1 VRYFTYFYIVDK
13 KLLII
18 KIPKMKK
25 RFVYLKPVKN
35 SNGFTELRDVEN
47 AARTDIY
54 VREDMIDL
62 ALANNQCLKYDLETG
77 RCMRKPLS
85 EFSDV
90 NPTPSE
96 PEVEASSI
104 IDADPVLNFIHN
116 KSVDLRPKTL
126 VMPDLKWK
134 YLVRS
139 AMRGKNI
146 MMTGAAGC
154 GKTMAAKKLVE
165 ALDRPHFY
173 FNLGATQDPRGTL
186 IGNTHFK
193 KDEGTTFSESLFVK
207 AIQTKDSII
216 LLDEISRAHPEAWN
230 ILMTVLDQGQRY
242 LRLDEHEDA
251 PTINVAEGVTFVAT
265 ANIGNEYTA
274 TRAMDR
280 ALVDRFIIVEM
291 DTLTKEQEA
300 GLLKDLH
307 PGVTQEQVEA
317 IADIA
322 SMTRTEVKNDAPRVS
337 NAISTRISVEIAGL
351 LEDGFTL
358 AEAAEVCIYPF
369 FDEDGGVDS
378 ERTFMK
384 QVVQKFVGNRESED
398 QFNTEGVEVE
408 DENQYNI

>member
-1 VRYFTYFYIVDK
+1 
-13 KLLII
+13 
-18 KIPKMKK
+18 MKK
-25 RFVYLKPVKN
+25 EFIYLKPVRN
-35 SNGFTELRDVEN
+35 GNGFIKLWDVEN
-47 AARTDIY
+47 QIRTDIY
-54 VREDMIDL
+54 VREDMIEL
-62 ALANNQCLKYDLETG
+62 ALANDQCLKYDTETG

-85 EFSDV
+85 EFSDA

-96 PEVEASSI
+96 PEVKASEM

-116 KSVDLRPKTL
+116 ESVDLRPKTL

-134 YLVRS
+134 YLIRS

-193 KDEGTTFSESLFVK
+193 KDEGTTFAESLFVK
-207 AIQTKDSII
+207 AIQTKDAVI

-230 ILMTVLDQGQRY
+230 ILMTVLDAGQRY
-242 LRLDEHEDA
+242 LRLDEHVDA
-251 PTINVAEGVTFVAT
+251 PTIKVAEGVTFVAT

-291 DTLTKEQEA
+291 DTLNKDQES

-307 PGVTQEQVEA
+307 PGITQEQ
-317 IADIA
+317 ADNVAEIA
-322 SMTRTEVKNDAPRVS
+322 SMTRKEIKSDAPRIT

-351 LEDGFTL
+351 LEDGFNL

-378 ERTFMK
+378 ERTYMK
-384 QVVQKFVGNRESED
+384 QVVQKYCGTAEED
-398 QFNTEGVEVE
+398 IFNADEVE
-408 DENQYNI
+408 AQEELDQNS

>member
-1 VRYFTYFYIVDK
+1 
-13 KLLII
+13 
-18 KIPKMKK
+18 MKK
-25 RFVYLKPVKN
+25 KFEYLVVELKN
-35 SNGFTELRDVEN
+35 GKYTLKDVSGN
-47 AARTDIY
+47 VRNDLY
-54 VREDMIDL
+54 VRDIMCQHCID
-62 ALANNQCLKYDLETG
+62 NNQCIQYDIETG
-77 RCMRKPLS
+77 RSYRKDMNM
-85 EFSDV
+85 FSDM
-90 NPTPSE
+90 E
-96 PEVEASSI
+96 PKEIEVKAKSKIES
-104 IDADPVLNFIHN
+104 DPVLNFIHN
-116 KSVDLRPKTL
+116 ESVDLRPKTL

-154 GKTMAAKKLVE
+154 GKTMAAKRLVE
-165 ALDRPHFY
+165 ALERPEFY

-193 KDEGTTFSESLFVK
+193 KEEGTMFSESLFVK
-207 AIQTKDSII
+207 AIQTKDAII

-230 ILMTVLDQGQRY
+230 ILMTVLDSGQRY
-242 LRLDEHEDA
+242 LRLDEHQDA
-251 PTINVAEGVTFVAT
+251 PTIKVAEGVTFVAT

-291 DTLTKEQEA
+291 DTLDKEQES

-307 PGVTQEQVEA
+307 PGVTQEQA
-317 IADIA
+317 DNIAEIA
-322 SMTRTEVKNDAPRVS
+322 SMTRKEVKGDAPRITNS
-337 NAISTRISVEIAGL
+337 ISTRISVEMAGL

-358 AEAAEVCIYPF
+358 AESAEVCIYPF

-384 QVVQKFVGNRESED
+384 QVVQKYCGSTENED
-398 QFNTEGVEVE
+398 IFNAEGVEEEEELNV
-408 DENQYNI
+408 

>member
-1 VRYFTYFYIVDK
+1 MKEQFIYLTVEEKNGKYI
-13 KLLII
+13 
-18 KIPKMKK
+18 
-25 RFVYLKPVKN
+25 LKDV
-35 SNGFTELRDVEN
+35 NGKV
-47 AARTDIY
+47 RTDIY
-54 VREDMIDL
+54 VRDIMCKHCIRE
-62 ALANNQCLKYDLETG
+62 NQCIQYDTLTG
-77 RCMRKPLS
+77 RSYRKDMNLFNDYKPK
-85 EFSDV
+85 EA
-90 NPTPSE
+90 
-96 PEVEASSI
+96 EVEASNKI
-104 IDADPVLNFIHN
+104 EADPVLDFIHN

-165 ALDRPHFY
+165 ALDRPDFY

-193 KDEGTTFSESLFVK
+193 KEEGTMFSESLFVK
-207 AIQTKDSII
+207 AIQTKDAVI

-230 ILMTVLDQGQRY
+230 ILMTVLDAGQRY
-242 LRLDEHEDA
+242 LRLDEHVDA

-291 DTLTKEQEA
+291 DTLDKDQES

-307 PGVTQEQVEA
+307 PGITQEQ
-317 IADIA
+317 ADNVAEIA
-322 SMTRTEVKNDAPRVS
+322 SMTRKEIKSDAPRIT

-351 LEDGFTL
+351 LEDGFEL

-378 ERTFMK
+378 ERTYMK
-384 QVVQKFVGNRESED
+384 QVVQKYCGTAEED
-398 QFNTEGVEVE
+398 IFNAEEVE
-408 DENQYNI
+408 AQEELDS

>member
-1 VRYFTYFYIVDK
+1 
-13 KLLII
+13 
-18 KIPKMKK
+18 MKK
-25 RFVYLKPVKN
+25 EFVYLKPVKN
-35 SNGFTELRDVEN
+35 SNGFIELRDVEN
-47 AARTDIY
+47 QVRTDMY

-62 ALANNQCLKYDLETG
+62 AYANGQCLKYDNGTG

-96 PEVEASSI
+96 PEVKASEM

-134 YLVRS
+134 YLIRS

-251 PTINVAEGVTFVAT
+251 PTIEVAEGVTFVAT

-274 TRAMDR
+274 TRSMDR

-291 DTLTKEQEA
+291 DTLNKEQEA

-307 PGVTQEQVEA
+307 PGVTQEQVDA

-322 SMTRTEVKNDAPRVS
+322 SMTRAEIKNDAPRVS
-337 NAISTRISVEIAGL
+337 NSISTRISVEIAGL

-358 AEAAEVCIYPF
+358 QEAAEACIYPF
-369 FDEDGGVDS
+369 FDADGGVDS
-378 ERTFMK
+378 ERTYIK
-384 QVVQKFVGNRESED
+384 QLVQKYIGTEKED
-398 QFNTEGVEVE
+398 IFNTEEAE
-408 DENQYNI
+408 AETE

>member
-1 VRYFTYFYIVDK
+1 MKEKFIYLTVEEKNGKYILKDVDGKVRK
-13 KLLII
+13 
-18 KIPKMKK
+18 
-25 RFVYLKPVKN
+25 
-35 SNGFTELRDVEN
+35 
-47 AARTDIY
+47 DIY
-54 VREDMIDL
+54 VRDIMCEHCVRE
-62 ALANNQCLKYDLETG
+62 NQCIQYDTETG
-77 RCMRKPLS
+77 RSYRKDMALFNDLKPK
-85 EFSDV
+85 EA
-90 NPTPSE
+90 
-96 PEVEASSI
+96 EVEASNKI
-104 IDADPVLNFIHN
+104 EADPVLDFIHN
-116 KSVDLRPKTL
+116 KSIDLRPKTL

-154 GKTMAAKKLVE
+154 GKTMAAKRLVE
-165 ALDRPHFY
+165 ALDRPEFY

-193 KDEGTTFSESLFVK
+193 KEEGTTFAESMFVK
-207 AIQTKDSII
+207 AIQTKDAII

-242 LRLDEHEDA
+242 LRLDEHENA
-251 PTINVAEGVTFVAT
+251 PTIEVAEGVTFVAT

-291 DTLTKEQEA
+291 DTLNKDQES

-307 PGVTQEQVEA
+307 PGITQEQA
-317 IADIA
+317 DNIAEIA
-322 SMTRTEVKNDAPRVS
+322 SMTRKEIKSDAPRITNS
-337 NAISTRISVEIAGL
+337 ISTRISVEIAGL
-351 LEDGFTL
+351 LEDGFEL

-378 ERTFMK
+378 ERTYMK
-384 QVVQKFVGNRESED
+384 QVVQKYCGTAEED
-398 QFNTEGVEVE
+398 IFNAEEVE
-408 DENQYNI
+408 AQEELDQNS

>member
-1 VRYFTYFYIVDK
+1 
-13 KLLII
+13 
-18 KIPKMKK
+18 MKK
-25 RFVYLKPVKN
+25 EFIYLKPVRN
-35 SNGFTELRDVEN
+35 GNGFIKLWDVEN
-47 AARTDIY
+47 QIRTDIY
-54 VREDMIDL
+54 VREDMIEL
-62 ALANNQCLKYDLETG
+62 ALANDQCLKYDTETG

-90 NPTPSE
+90 MLGHRYTE
-96 PEVEASSI
+96 PEVKASEMI
-104 IDADPVLNFIHN
+104 NADPVLNFIHN
-116 KSVDLRPKTL
+116 ESVDLRPKTL

-134 YLVRS
+134 YLIRS

-207 AIQTKDSII
+207 AIQTKDAII

-242 LRLDEHEDA
+242 LRLDEHENA
-251 PTINVAEGVTFVAT
+251 PTIDVAEGVTFVAT

-291 DTLTKEQEA
+291 DTLNKEQESA
-300 GLLKDLH
+300 LLKDLH
-307 PGVTQEQVEA
+307 PGVTQEQVDAVAE
-317 IADIA
+317 IA
-322 SMTRTEVKNDAPRVS
+322 SMTRIEVKNDAPRVS

-384 QVVQKFVGNRESED
+384 QVVQKFVGSTESED
-398 QFNTEGVEVE
+398 QFNTEGVNV
-408 DENQYNI
+408 DEMA

>member
-1 VRYFTYFYIVDK
+1 
-13 KLLII
+13 
-18 KIPKMKK
+18 MKK
-25 RFVYLKPVKN
+25 EFVYLKPVKN
-35 SNGFTELRDVEN
+35 SNGVIELRDVEDSI
-47 AARTDIY
+47 RTDIY
-54 VREDMIDL
+54 VREDMIEL
-62 ALANNQCLKYDLETG
+62 ALANGQCLKYDNGTG

-96 PEVEASSI
+96 PEVKASEM

-134 YLVRS
+134 YLIRS

-251 PTINVAEGVTFVAT
+251 PTIEVAEGVTFVAT

-274 TRAMDR
+274 TRSMDR

-291 DTLTKEQEA
+291 DTLNKEQEA

-307 PGVTQEQVEA
+307 PGVTQEQVDA

-322 SMTRTEVKNDAPRVS
+322 SMTRAEIKNDAPRVS
-337 NAISTRISVEIAGL
+337 NSISTRISVEIAGL

-384 QVVQKFVGNRESED
+384 QVVQKFVGSTASED
-398 QFNTEGVEVE
+398 QFNTEGVDVE
-408 DENQYNI
+408 QMA

>member
-1 VRYFTYFYIVDK
+1 MKERIIYLTVEAKNGKYILTDATGRVRND
-13 KLLII
+13 L
-18 KIPKMKK
+18 
-25 RFVYLKPVKN
+25 
-35 SNGFTELRDVEN
+35 
-47 AARTDIY
+47 Y
-54 VREDMIDL
+54 VRDIMCSHCVE
-62 ALANNQCLKYDLETG
+62 NNQCLEYDLETG
-77 RCMRKPLS
+77 RSRRKDMALFNDMKPKV
-85 EFSDV
+85 E
-90 NPTPSE
+90 
-96 PEVEASSI
+96 EVAKAEQLES
-104 IDADPVLNFIHN
+104 DPVLDFIHN

-154 GKTMAAKKLVE
+154 GKTMAAKRLVE
-165 ALDRPHFY
+165 ALDRPEFY

-193 KDEGTTFSESLFVK
+193 KEEGTMFSESLFVK
-207 AIQTKDSII
+207 AIQTKDAII

-230 ILMTVLDQGQRY
+230 ILMTVLDAGQRY
-242 LRLDEHEDA
+242 LRLDEHQDA
-251 PTINVAEGVTFVAT
+251 PTIKVAEGVTFVAT

-291 DTLTKEQEA
+291 ETLDKEQES

-307 PGVTQEQVEA
+307 PGVTQEQA
-317 IADIA
+317 DNIAEIA
-322 SMTRTEVKNDAPRVS
+322 SMTRKEIKGEAPRITNS
-337 NAISTRISVEIAGL
+337 ISTRLSVEMAGL
-351 LEDGFTL
+351 LEDGFDL

-384 QVVQKFVGNRESED
+384 QVVQKYCGSTENED
-398 QFNTEGVEVE
+398 IFNAEGVEEEEELNV
-408 DENQYNI
+408 

>member
-1 VRYFTYFYIVDK
+1 
-13 KLLII
+13 
-18 KIPKMKK
+18 MKK
-25 RFVYLKPVKN
+25 EFVYLKPVKN
-35 SNGFTELRDVEN
+35 SNGFIELRDVEN
-47 AARTDIY
+47 QVRTDIY

-62 ALANNQCLKYDLETG
+62 AYANGQCLKYDNGTG

-96 PEVEASSI
+96 PEVKASEM

-134 YLVRS
+134 YLIRS

-251 PTINVAEGVTFVAT
+251 PTIEVAEGVTFVAT

-274 TRAMDR
+274 TRSMDR

-291 DTLTKEQEA
+291 DTLNKEQEA

-307 PGVTQEQVEA
+307 PGVTQEQVDA

-322 SMTRTEVKNDAPRVS
+322 SMTRAEIKNDAPRVS
-337 NAISTRISVEIAGL
+337 NSISTRISVEIAGL

-384 QVVQKFVGNRESED
+384 QVVQKFVGSTASED
-398 QFNTEGVEVE
+398 QFNTEGVDV
-408 DENQYNI
+408 DEMA

>member
-1 VRYFTYFYIVDK
+1 
-13 KLLII
+13 
-18 KIPKMKK
+18 MKK
-25 RFVYLKPVKN
+25 EFVYLKPVKN
-35 SNGFTELRDVEN
+35 SNGVIELRDVEN
-47 AARTDIY
+47 QVRTDIY
-54 VREDMIDL
+54 VREDMREL
-62 ALANNQCLKYDLETG
+62 ALANGQCIKYDNGTG

-85 EFSDV
+85 EFSDL

-96 PEVEASSI
+96 PEIEASTMIES
-104 IDADPVLNFIHN
+104 DPVLNFIHN

-251 PTINVAEGVTFVAT
+251 PTIDVAEGVTFVAT

-291 DTLTKEQEA
+291 DMLDKDQES

-307 PGVTQEQVEA
+307 PGITKEQSEH
-317 IADIA
+317 IAEIA
-322 SMTRTEVKNDAPRVS
+322 SMTRSEVKNDAPRVS
-337 NAISTRISVEIAGL
+337 NAISTRISVELAGL

-384 QVVQKFVGNRESED
+384 QVVQKFVGSTASED
-398 QFNTEGVEVE
+398 QFNTEGVDV
-408 DENQYNI
+408 DEMA

>member
-1 VRYFTYFYIVDK
+1 
-13 KLLII
+13 
-18 KIPKMKK
+18 MKK
-25 RFVYLKPVKN
+25 EFIYLKPVRN
-35 SNGFTELRDVEN
+35 GNGFIKLWDVEN
-47 AARTDIY
+47 QIRTDIY
-54 VREDMIDL
+54 VREDMIEL
-62 ALANNQCLKYDLETG
+62 ALANDQCLKYDTETG

-96 PEVEASSI
+96 PEVKASEMI
-104 IDADPVLNFIHN
+104 NADPVLNFIHN
-116 KSVDLRPKTL
+116 ESVDLRPKTL

-134 YLVRS
+134 YLIRS

-207 AIQTKDSII
+207 AIQTKDAII

-251 PTINVAEGVTFVAT
+251 PTIDVAEGVTFVAT

-291 DTLTKEQEA
+291 DTLNKEQEA
-300 GLLKDLH
+300 ALLKDLH
-307 PGVTQEQVEA
+307 PGVTQEQVDAVAE
-317 IADIA
+317 IA
-322 SMTRTEVKNDAPRVS
+322 SMTRIEVKNDAPRVS
-337 NAISTRISVEIAGL
+337 NAISTRISVELAGL

-384 QVVQKFVGNRESED
+384 QVVQKFVGSTESED
-398 QFNTEGVEVE
+398 QFNTEGVDV
-408 DENQYNI
+408 DEMA

>member
-1 VRYFTYFYIVDK
+1 MK
-13 KLLII
+13 NKII
-18 KIPKMKK
+18 
-25 RFVYLKPVKN
+25 LKPVVV
-35 SNGFTELRDVEN
+35 NGAWCVQYLDGSD
-47 AARTDIY
+47 ADIY
-54 VREDMIDL
+54 VREDMIKL
-62 ALANNQCLKYDLETG
+62 AFNNDQYISFD
-77 RCMRKPLS
+77 PDS
-85 EFSDV
+85 EVRRRVEKTNVDPDITV
-90 NPTPSE
+90 LTPVKE
-96 PEVEASSI
+96 DMPEREL
-104 IDADPVLNFIHN
+104 DPIVSFIHN
-116 KSVDLRPKTL
+116 EAVNIKPTQL

-154 GKTMAAKKLVE
+154 GKTMAAKMLVQ

-193 KDEGTTFSESLFVK
+193 KEDGTVFCESVFVK

-242 LRLDEHEDA
+242 LRLDEHENA
-251 PTINVAEGVTFVAT
+251 PTIPVAEGVTFIAT

-280 ALVDRFIIVEM
+280 ALVDRFVIMEM
-291 DTLTKEQEA
+291 DALSKDEES
-300 GLLKDLH
+300 GLLKKLH
-307 PGVTQEQVEA
+307 PGLDKSQCDS
-317 IADIA
+317 IAEIA
-322 SMTRTEVKNDAPRVS
+322 SITRADVRSENPKLTTS
-337 NAISTRISVEIAGL
+337 MSTRLSVELAGL

-358 AEAAEVCIYPF
+358 EEGAEVAIYPF
-369 FDEDGGVDS
+369 FDADGGVDS

-384 QVVQKFVGNRESED
+384 QLVQKYSAGTD
-398 QFNTEGVEVE
+398 KDIFNTESEP
-408 DENQYNI
+408 QATPF